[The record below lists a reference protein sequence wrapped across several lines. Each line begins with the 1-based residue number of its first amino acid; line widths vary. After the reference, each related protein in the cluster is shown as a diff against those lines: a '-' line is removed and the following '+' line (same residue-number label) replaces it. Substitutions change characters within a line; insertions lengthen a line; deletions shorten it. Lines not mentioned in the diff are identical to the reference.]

1 MIKMQ
6 FYFYLFTIL
15 IKALLKASPFLW
27 WCFLKCFEIRFNFIP
42 QIIFLYYKD
51 GDTANPATTH
61 SDEHS
66 DYYIVFYIVNLG
78 NYKMFAKEYTRATY
92 YRKIVFQNLNVK
104 WYSYDDNGGSADAE
118 TQYNI
123 LNRNYYYYAFG

>member
-1 MIKMQ
+1 MNV
-6 FYFYLFTIL
+6 LT
-15 IKALLKASPFLW
+15 
-27 WCFLKCFEIRFNFIP
+27 FNFIP